1 MTSAR
6 NSPIAITSQ
15 FAEVEFAADDK
26 PEIMADEV
34 NRVIG
39 LLTDDLQRI
48 AGRPQAL
55 APIVSGTARLCMPM
69 SGQARLYA
77 VSDTATSGSTGAA
90 YHVLAATR
98 NGTVP
103 LTLTYDTRRVEI
115 PAYLGGCYLGE
126 LKVSVGDIVTVRVT
140 VTGAPAPTL
149 TAANFSLLIY
159 LKES

>member
-6 NSPIAITSQ
+6 NSPIAIGSQ
-15 FAEVEFAADDK
+15 FAEVEFAADGK
-26 PEIMADEV
+26 PEDMADEV
-34 NRVIG
+34 NRVFG
-39 LLTDDLQRI
+39 LVTDDLQRL
-48 AGRPQAL
+48 AGRQPGL
-55 APIVSGTARLCMPM
+55 APIGSGTYRACIPV

-103 LTLTYDTRRVEI
+103 LTLTYDTRRTEI

-126 LKVSVGDIVTVRVT
+126 LTVSVGDIVTVRVT

-149 TAANFSLLIY
+149 TSANFSLLIY
-159 LKES
+159 LKET